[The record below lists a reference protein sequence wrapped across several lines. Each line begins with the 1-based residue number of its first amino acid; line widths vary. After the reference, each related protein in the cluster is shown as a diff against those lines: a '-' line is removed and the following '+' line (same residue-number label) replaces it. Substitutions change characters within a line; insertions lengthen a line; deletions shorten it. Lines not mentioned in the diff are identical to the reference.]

1 MQDPNDTAVVKI
13 EPASNREVVAL
24 YNEAIRLR
32 EYSEARVI
40 TEVAHLT
47 PATEDLSIIA
57 RLKKALE
64 EKRKEYVKPLQDH
77 IKAINDAFKAL
88 MEPIEVADQV
98 TRKKILA
105 FQAEQ
110 ERIKA
115 EQEEINRL
123 KIEAAKKEA
132 ALTGIAS
139 GEVKLVE
146 VIPEAP
152 DRVETDLGAS
162 GVATIWKFEV
172 VDFALL
178 PDRFKMENATL
189 IGKVVRAGEREI
201 PGVRIWSEKNLRVT
215 PKDS

>member
-1 MQDPNDTAVVKI
+1 MEEPNDIAVIKI
-13 EPASNREVVAL
+13 HPGADSEVVAF
-24 YNEAIRLR
+24 YNEALKLQ
-32 EYSEARVI
+32 EYAQERVI

-77 IKAINDAFKAL
+77 VKAINDAFKAL

-105 FQAEQ
+105 FQEEQ
-110 ERIKA
+110 ERIRA

-123 KIEAAKKEA
+123 KIEAAKREMELKGE
-132 ALTGIAS
+132 LTE
-139 GEVKLVE
+139 EVGLVE
-146 VIPEAP
+146 VIEAP
-152 DRVETDLGAS
+152 TDRLETDLGDL
-162 GVATIWKFEV
+162 GMATIWKFEV
-172 VDFALL
+172 IDFALL

-215 PKDS
+215 TK

>member
-1 MQDPNDTAVVKI
+1 MEAQTDTALVKI
-13 EPASNREVVAL
+13 HPEEDSGIVAL
-24 YNEAIRLR
+24 YNEAVRLR

-64 EKRKEYVKPLQDH
+64 EKRKEYVAPLQAH
-77 IKAINDAFKAL
+77 VKAINDAFKAL

-98 TRKKILA
+98 TRNKILA
-105 FQAEQ
+105 FQALQDRLRE
-110 ERIKA
+110 K
-115 EQEEINRL
+115 QEEINRL
-123 KIEAAKKEA
+123 KIEAAKKEMELKGE
-132 ALTGIAS
+132 LTE
-139 GEVKLVE
+139 EVGLVE
-146 VIPEAP
+146 VIESPP
-152 DRVETDLGAS
+152 DRLETDLGDL

-215 PKDS
+215 TK

>member
-1 MQDPNDTAVVKI
+1 MEEQTDTALVKI
-13 EPASNREVVAL
+13 HPEEDSGIVAL
-24 YNEAIRLR
+24 YNEALVLR
-32 EYSEARVI
+32 NYSEARVI

-47 PATEDLSIIA
+47 PATEDLSIIS

-64 EKRKEYVKPLQDH
+64 EKCKEYVAPLQAH
-77 IKAINDAFKAL
+77 VKAINDAFKAL

-105 FQAEQ
+105 FKAGQASIRLEQ
-110 ERIKA
+110 ERINA
-115 EQEEINRL
+115 LRV
-123 KIEAAKKEA
+123 EAARKEMELKGE
-132 ALTGIAS
+132 LTE
-139 GEVKLVE
+139 EVGLVE
-146 VIPEAP
+146 VIEAP
-152 DRVETDLGAS
+152 ADRLETDLGDL
-162 GVATIWKFEV
+162 GMATIWKFEV

-215 PKDS
+215 TK

>member
-1 MQDPNDTAVVKI
+1 MEEQTDTAVVKI
-13 EPASNREVVAL
+13 SPGRAPEIIVL
-24 YNEAIRLR
+24 CNEAFELR
-32 EYSEARVI
+32 EFAEARVI

-64 EKRKEYVKPLQDH
+64 EKRKEYIKPLQDH
-77 IKAINDAFKAL
+77 VKAINDAFKFL

-110 ERIKA
+110 ERIRQ
-115 EQEEINRL
+115 EQERINALR
-123 KIEAAKKEA
+123 IEAAKKEMELKGE
-132 ALTGIAS
+132 LT
-139 GEVKLVE
+139 EPVDLVE

-162 GVATIWKFEV
+162 GMATIWKFEV

-215 PKDS
+215 TK